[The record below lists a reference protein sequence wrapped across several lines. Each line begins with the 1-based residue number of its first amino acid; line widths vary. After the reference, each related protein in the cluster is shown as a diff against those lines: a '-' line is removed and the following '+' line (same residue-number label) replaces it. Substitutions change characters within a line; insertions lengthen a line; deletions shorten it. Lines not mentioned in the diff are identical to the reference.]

1 LRSREGRCRPPLFEG
16 GTDDK
21 PPRHDPK
28 SIATRELRSL
38 QELEFVGT
46 QEGSRPWWRKKCVS

>member
-28 SIATRELRSL
+28 SIATR
-38 QELEFVGT
+38 
-46 QEGSRPWWRKKCVS
+46 